1 MDTLYHKH
9 MTPTTSLETIQA
21 EQFDE
26 CLPELSKEAQEFL
39 LWAVD
44 KIRNELANGAGERS
58 AKALLIAMAKDGSY
72 KRKTAEL

>member
-1 MDTLYHKH
+1 MTLT
-9 MTPTTSLETIQA
+9 TPLETVQA

-44 KIRNELANGAGERS
+44 KIKMNLANGAGEKS
-58 AKALLIAMAKDGSY
+58 AKALLVAMAKNGSY
-72 KRKTAEL
+72 KRTSAEL